1 LLGHAILKPRGLH
14 FYVIS
19 FKGQRLVGFRGK
31 LYLGGVSMINKKI
44 YRKFDFWMCV
54 LLFVVYIRTA
64 IHIDLASWDWRI
76 DTIVVVLSVIGILID
91 LFHQDKE

>member
-1 LLGHAILKPRGLH
+1 
-14 FYVIS
+14 
-19 FKGQRLVGFRGK
+19 
-31 LYLGGVSMINKKI
+31 MINKKI